1 MTTQH
6 FLVTGAFGC
15 IGASVVASLIKE
27 GTTTTVFD
35 IANNAHR
42 MRLLMNEEEIG
53 RVNFVQGDITE
64 LEAVERVVK
73 ENGISHIIHLAALQ
87 VPFCKANSSL
97 GAAVNVVG
105 TVNVFEAAKKAGLKQ
120 VVYASSVAVYGMSD
134 EYPDAP
140 LAHDAPHN
148 PRTLYGVYKHA
159 NEGTAR
165 ISYQDDGISSIG
177 LRPYIVY
184 GPGRDQGMTSGP
196 TKAILAAVL
205 GQPYH
210 IGFGGRCTYQYVED
224 AAQTFIQAAR
234 TASSGAEVFNM
245 PGPVVSVREIID
257 LIELLE
263 PKARGKITFDDI
275 QLPFPIEIDGTP
287 LLNALG
293 ELPQTRITE
302 GVMKT
307 IATFRRAVAKG
318 VVGS

>member
-1 MTTQH
+1 MTTEH

-15 IGASVVASLIKE
+15 LGASVVATLIKE
-27 GTTTTVFD
+27 GTPTTVFD
-35 IANNAHR
+35 IANNPHR

-53 RVNFVQGDITE
+53 RVNFVQGDITQ
-64 LEAVERVVK
+64 LEAVERVVQ
-73 ENGISHIIHLAALQ
+73 ENSITHIIHLAALQ
-87 VPFCKANSSL
+87 VPFCKAKPSL

-105 TVNVFEAAKKAGLKQ
+105 TVNVFEAAKQAGLKQ
-120 VVYASSVAVYGMSD
+120 VVYASSVAVYGISE

-159 NEGTAR
+159 NEGSAR

-184 GPGRDQGMTSGP
+184 GPGREQGMTSGP
-196 TKAILAAVL
+196 TKAMLAAVL

-210 IGFGGRCTYQYVED
+210 IGFGGRSTYQYVED
-224 AAQTFIQAAR
+224 AAQTFIRAAR
-234 TASSGAEVFNM
+234 TPFEGAEVFNM
-245 PGPVVSVREIID
+245 PGAVVSVRQIVD
-257 LIELLE
+257 MIELLE
-263 PKARGKITFDDI
+263 PKARGKITFDDKP
-275 QLPFPIEIDGTP
+275 LPFPIEIDGTP

-293 ELPQTRITE
+293 DLPQTPFTE

-318 VVGS
+318 LVG